1 MFALIS
7 TEALEEIG
15 QMQVKQLKNRYNDP
29 SINKRFVVGVD
40 RSKMRLYDVEL
51 QAQEEIV
58 DNGQKKLMKSL
69 KNRLLGKIRKIKN
82 MKDFRNSKSN
92 YYVSQ
97 DNQDVERPYT
107 VMESKT
113 RKIITRC
120 ETRTMQRVLQSSKTR
135 HLHLV
140 QTDFLTF

>member
-1 MFALIS
+1 M
-7 TEALEEIG
+7 
-15 QMQVKQLKNRYNDP
+15 VR
-29 SINKRFVVGVD
+29 
-40 RSKMRLYDVEL
+40 
-51 QAQEEIV
+51 
-58 DNGQKKLMKSL
+58 KKLMKSL

-82 MKDFRNSKSN
+82 MKDFRSSKSN

-120 ETRTMQRVLQSSKTR
+120 ETRTMAESIAKFQNKTPSFGSNGFP
-135 HLHLV
+135 
-140 QTDFLTF
+140 DFLKE

>member
-1 MFALIS
+1 M
-7 TEALEEIG
+7 
-15 QMQVKQLKNRYNDP
+15 VR
-29 SINKRFVVGVD
+29 
-40 RSKMRLYDVEL
+40 
-51 QAQEEIV
+51 
-58 DNGQKKLMKSL
+58 KKLMKSL

-82 MKDFRNSKSN
+82 MKDFRNSKSS

-120 ETRTMQRVLQSSKTR
+120 ETRTMAESIAKFQNKTPSFGSNGFP
-135 HLHLV
+135 
-140 QTDFLTF
+140 DFLKE

>member
-1 MFALIS
+1 
-7 TEALEEIG
+7 
-15 QMQVKQLKNRYNDP
+15 MQ
-29 SINKRFVVGVD
+29 
-40 RSKMRLYDVEL
+40 
-51 QAQEEIV
+51 
-58 DNGQKKLMKSL
+58 SL

-82 MKDFRNSKSN
+82 MKDFRNSKSS

-120 ETRTMQRVLQSSKTR
+120 ETRAHAESIAKFQNKTPTFGQ
-135 HLHLV
+135 HDFP
-140 QTDFLTF
+140 DFLKE

>member
-1 MFALIS
+1 MA
-7 TEALEEIG
+7 
-15 QMQVKQLKNRYNDP
+15 K
-29 SINKRFVVGVD
+29 
-40 RSKMRLYDVEL
+40 
-51 QAQEEIV
+51 
-58 DNGQKKLMKSL
+58 KKLMQSL

-82 MKDFRNSKSN
+82 MKDFRNSKSS

-120 ETRTMQRVLQSSKTR
+120 ETRQLAESIAKFQNKTPTFGQ
-135 HLHLV
+135 HDFP
-140 QTDFLTF
+140 DFLKE

>member
-1 MFALIS
+1 M
-7 TEALEEIG
+7 
-15 QMQVKQLKNRYNDP
+15 
-29 SINKRFVVGVD
+29 
-40 RSKMRLYDVEL
+40 
-51 QAQEEIV
+51 
-58 DNGQKKLMKSL
+58 
-69 KNRLLGKIRKIKN
+69 GKIRKIKN

-120 ETRTMQRVLQSSKTR
+120 ETRTCREYCKVPKQ
-135 HLHLV
+135 
-140 QTDFLTF
+140 DTFIWFKRIS

>member
-1 MFALIS
+1 M
-7 TEALEEIG
+7 
-15 QMQVKQLKNRYNDP
+15 VR
-29 SINKRFVVGVD
+29 
-40 RSKMRLYDVEL
+40 
-51 QAQEEIV
+51 
-58 DNGQKKLMKSL
+58 KKLMKSL

-120 ETRTMQRVLQSSKTR
+120 ETRQLAESIAKFQNKTPSFGSNGF
-135 HLHLV
+135 
-140 QTDFLTF
+140 TDFLKE